1 MLKDSIG
8 RAVRHIVVDFNNP
21 LVVRIFFKALVLLTI
36 VKILLLWSFS
46 HAVLK
51 YHDITLPRSLPG
63 KFIMAPAFLAN
74 ENVDVFFAVAIVL
87 LVAALILRPSYFTT
101 AFLFWLTFNLYVV
114 YLPFANGS
122 DLILFMLALWCIPM
136 ATIPQ
141 LKSEVGATLQKTC
154 YNAGIILCRLQIVFI
169 YLISGV
175 DKLKSEVWRTG
186 VAFDYVIHLSNMFN
200 PAFAGIFDNP
210 AVQLI
215 LSWLTI
221 LFELAFAVLVWFK
234 KTKIPMLVMGI
245 VFHFFIWIV
254 LSLPDFAA
262 VMIVSYIIFLD
273 DADLMRLT
281 DRFRR

>member
-1 MLKDSIG
+1 
-8 RAVRHIVVDFNNP
+8 
-21 LVVRIFFKALVLLTI
+21 
-36 VKILLLWSFS
+36 
-46 HAVLK
+46 
-51 YHDITLPRSLPG
+51 
-63 KFIMAPAFLAN
+63 
-74 ENVDVFFAVAIVL
+74 
-87 LVAALILRPSYFTT
+87 
-101 AFLFWLTFNLYVV
+101 
-114 YLPFANGS
+114 
-122 DLILFMLALWCIPM
+122 
-136 ATIPQ
+136 
-141 LKSEVGATLQKTC
+141 
-154 YNAGIILCRLQIVFI
+154 
-169 YLISGV
+169 
-175 DKLKSEVWRTG
+175 
-186 VAFDYVIHLSNMFN
+186 MFN